1 MFFERAK
8 DILICCAFLVA
19 ILATM
24 RNELCEERV
33 PVRPKSVPRTLHQT
47 WFGDF
52 KRLGPKNHSLAARH
66 TSLGHHSKYN
76 DKPHLALRGLPRH
89 EVDMKISLHHEVTK
103 SAKAT
108 SLTKH

>member
-1 MFFERAK
+1 MLFERAK
-8 DILICCAFLVA
+8 AILICCAFLVA

-33 PVRPKSVPRTLHQT
+33 LVRH
-47 WFGDF
+47 
-52 KRLGPKNHSLAARH
+52 N
-66 TSLGHHSKYN
+66 SK
-76 DKPHLALRGLPRH
+76 KPHLALRGLPRH
-89 EVDMKISLHHEVTK
+89 EVDMRITLHHEVTK